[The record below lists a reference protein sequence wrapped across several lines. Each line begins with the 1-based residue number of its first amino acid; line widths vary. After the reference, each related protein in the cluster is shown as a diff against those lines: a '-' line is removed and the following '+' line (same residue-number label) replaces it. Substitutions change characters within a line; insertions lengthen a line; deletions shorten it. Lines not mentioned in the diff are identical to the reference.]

1 MFKRIVTLVRGQAH
15 EASEAAVDAH
25 ALTILRQQIRDC
37 GAALMATRRA
47 VAVAVAQNAQE
58 LAQHERLQ
66 QRIADLE
73 GRAVEALRLGKSE
86 LAHEA
91 AETIAHLEAERD
103 ASEAAQRSFQTEI
116 ARLRNVV
123 RKSEARLKQL
133 ERGQRIATVNDKA
146 QRLQETG
153 AGSTLNALRDA
164 EETLQRLERRQKEID
179 VAAAALAEMEAAT
192 DPCALSEKLA
202 AQGCGAPTRT
212 RTEDVLA
219 RLEQRLAASVKT
231 EA

>member
-1 MFKRIVTLVRGQAH
+1 MFKRIVTLVRGQAY
-15 EASEAAVDAH
+15 EASESMTDAH

-37 GAALMATRRA
+37 GSALMATRRA

-73 GRAVEALRLGKSE
+73 SRALEALRLGKAE
-86 LAHEA
+86 LAREA

-103 ASEAAQRSFQTEI
+103 ASEAAQRTFQTEI
-116 ARLRNVV
+116 SRLRNVV
-123 RKSEARLKQL
+123 RQSEARLKQL

-164 EETLQRLERRQKEID
+164 EDTLKRLERRQKEID
-179 VAAAALAEMEAAT
+179 VAAEALAEMEGAG

-202 AQGCGAPTRT
+202 AHGCGAPTRT

-219 RLEQRLAASVKT
+219 RLEQRLATPLNPES
-231 EA
+231 